1 MRKGFYVLL
10 LKVGSLYL
18 LSKVGSLELDTELAA
33 REEALLQVSY
43 HNLKPAI

>member
-1 MRKGFYVLL
+1 MRIGFNAFHVY
-10 LKVGSLYL
+10 VGSLYL

-33 REEALLQVSY
+33 REEALLQVRY